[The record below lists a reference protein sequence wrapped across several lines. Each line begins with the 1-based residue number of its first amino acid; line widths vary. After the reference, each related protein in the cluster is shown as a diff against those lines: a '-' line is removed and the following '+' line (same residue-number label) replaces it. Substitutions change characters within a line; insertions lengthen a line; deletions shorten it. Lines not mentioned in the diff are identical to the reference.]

1 MQFSRMDAAAFALI
15 SAALPWGT
23 MASNQEAA
31 YPQRPVTLVIG
42 FPAGGSAD
50 ALARLIG
57 RYMSEDL
64 GQNVIVQY
72 KPGAGGNI
80 GAEYVARATPD
91 GYTIFLGGRP
101 NTIHKT
107 MYGAMK
113 YDFARD
119 LVPVGLVA
127 RIPFVMVTGT
137 HAPIAA
143 LQDVVRLA
151 RAYPGTLSCGSAGV
165 GTTSHLLC
173 ELLQQEVDVD
183 MQHVPYKGGA
193 QALTDVMGGRTDV
206 YISTIAEALPHIRAG
221 KLRPVVAMSAQRIP
235 TMPDV
240 PTLDEAGV
248 SGMSA
253 LELGDW
259 GGVLVPAGTPADVV
273 ARLNHSINAALMG
286 PELRAEMAQWAF
298 AAPEESNTPSTFKE
312 LVVAETERWNGVLRT
327 RNIQPLH

>member
-1 MQFSRMDAAAFALI
+1 MQFSRIDVAAFALF
-15 SAALPWGT
+15 SATLPWGT

-31 YPQRPVTLVIG
+31 YPQRPLTLVIG

-57 RYMSEDL
+57 RYMGEDL

-107 MYGAMK
+107 MYGTMK

-127 RIPFVMVTGT
+127 RIPFIMVTRT
-137 HAPIAA
+137 QAPIAA
-143 LQDVVRLA
+143 LQDVVRLG
-151 RAYPGTLSCGSAGV
+151 RAYPGALSCASAGV

-173 ELLQQEVDVD
+173 ELLQQEVHID
-183 MQHVPYKGGA
+183 MQHVPYNGGA
-193 QALTDVMGGRTDV
+193 QALTDVIGGRIDI
-206 YISTIAEALPHIRAG
+206 YISTVAEALPHIRAG
-221 KLRPVVAMSAQRIP
+221 KLRPVVAMSAERIP

-240 PTLDEAGV
+240 PTLGEAGV
-248 SGMSA
+248 SGLSA

-259 GGVLVPAGTPADVV
+259 GGLLAPVGTPADVV
-273 ARLNHSINAALMG
+273 TKLNCSINAALMG
-286 PELRAEMAQWAF
+286 RGLRVAMAQWAF
-298 AAPEESNTPSTFKE
+298 ATPVQPNTPSAFKE
-312 LVVAETERWNGVLRT
+312 LVAAETERWNGVLRA
-327 RNIQPLH
+327 RNIVPLH